1 MGQKEKQKQAAW
13 AEAKRR
19 CRLSVKEIEM
29 AKQLG
34 MTPKCL
40 ITNIPAPS
48 QSWKLPVKDWI
59 RSLYFEKFGGDEE
72 DELPF

>member
-13 AEAKRR
+13 TEAKRR

-34 MTPKCL
+34 MTPKSL
-40 ITNIPAPS
+40 IKNIPAPS
-48 QSWKLPVKDWI
+48 QSWKLPVKDWKNSAWM
-59 RSLYFEKFGGDEE
+59 RKMDFLS
-72 DELPF
+72 ELHAFH

>member
-1 MGQKEKQKQAAW
+1 
-13 AEAKRR
+13 
-19 CRLSVKEIEM
+19 M

-34 MTPKCL
+34 MTPKSL
-40 ITNIPAPS
+40 IKNIPASS

-72 DELPF
+72 DGLPF